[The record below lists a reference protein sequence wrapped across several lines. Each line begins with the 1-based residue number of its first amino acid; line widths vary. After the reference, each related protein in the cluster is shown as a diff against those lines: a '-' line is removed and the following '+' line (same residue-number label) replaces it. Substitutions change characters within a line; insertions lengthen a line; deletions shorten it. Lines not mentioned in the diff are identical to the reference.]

1 MPEPTTTRTQ
11 EWQRIALKIL
21 RDDSYEIT
29 RAELKFITS
38 TYDRTNTVIY
48 ITSNTIKLNTISVI
62 ENMIKKNDE
71 RLNIYDRINVL
82 IKLYLSIILLITIA
96 TITDIDSQ
104 SIQRIIDSS
113 LNKIPEIKIKISRR
127 LPETEP
133 EVIKL
138 YNIFNMFTEI
148 VNE

>member
-1 MPEPTTTRTQ
+1 MPEPTRTITQ

-48 ITSNTIKLNTISVI
+48 ITCNTIKLNTISVI

-71 RLNIYDRINVL
+71 RLNIHDRINVL

-104 SIQRIIDSS
+104 SIQRLIDSS
-113 LNKIPEIKIKISRR
+113 LDKIPEIKIKISRH
-127 LPETEP
+127 LPETNP
-133 EVIKL
+133 QVIRL

-148 VNE
+148 VDE

>member
-1 MPEPTTTRTQ
+1 MPEPRATITQ

-48 ITSNTIKLNTISVI
+48 ITCNTIKLNTISVI

-71 RLNIYDRINVL
+71 RLNIHDRINVL

-104 SIQRIIDSS
+104 AIQRLINSS
-113 LNKIPEIKIKISRR
+113 LDKIPEIKIKISHH
-127 LPETEP
+127 LPETDP
-133 EVIKL
+133 EVIRL
-138 YNIFNMFTEI
+138 YNMFDMFTKI
-148 VNE
+148 ANE

>member
-1 MPEPTTTRTQ
+1 MPEPTRTITQ

-48 ITSNTIKLNTISVI
+48 ITCNTIKLNTISVI
-62 ENMIKKNDE
+62 ENMIKKNDK
-71 RLNIYDRINVL
+71 RLNIHDRINVL

-104 SIQRIIDSS
+104 AIQRLINSS
-113 LNKIPEIKIKISRR
+113 LDKIPEIKMKISRH
-127 LPETEP
+127 LPETDT
-133 EVIKL
+133 EVIRL

>member
-1 MPEPTTTRTQ
+1 MPEPTRTITQ
-11 EWQRIALKIL
+11 EWQHIALKIL

-48 ITSNTIKLNTISVI
+48 ITCNTIKLNTISVI

-71 RLNIYDRINVL
+71 RLNIHNRINVL

-104 SIQRIIDSS
+104 SIQRLINSS
-113 LNKIPEIKIKISRR
+113 LDKIPEIKIKISRH
-127 LPETEP
+127 LPETNP
-133 EVIKL
+133 QVIRL

-148 VNE
+148 VD

>member
-11 EWQRIALKIL
+11 EWQLIALKIL

-48 ITSNTIKLNTISVI
+48 ITCNAIKLNTISVI

-71 RLNIYDRINVL
+71 RLNIHDRINVL

-96 TITDIDSQ
+96 SITDIDSQ
-104 SIQRIIDSS
+104 TIQRLINSS
-113 LNKIPEIKIKISRR
+113 LDKIPEIKIKISRH
-127 LPETEP
+127 LPETDT
-133 EVIKL
+133 EVIRL